1 MNLDKGD
8 GYVLYRRHHSGPHG
22 IRSEGNSGAT
32 HQSRPHSLNGSMP
45 PQSVKN
51 RWPACHQPTGGGC
64 QVRLNNMAK
73 YVELTVEGLRTR
85 VRFPP
90 PPPMRKDQPLIR
102 LVFFYLLPRACAGSC
117 RFFRTSIFCIPS
129 RFAHNSLSPRHYSLV
144 PLPIIQVEVRML
156 VFLFLV
162 NSIDYMRTNQCGLIG
177 ELLGEGNT
185 VL

>member
-1 MNLDKGD
+1 MHTLKW
-8 GYVLYRRHHSGPHG
+8 LFPL
-22 IRSEGNSGAT
+22 GALST
-32 HQSRPHSLNGSMP
+32 NWGWLTVATQDRGSLFP
-45 PQSVKN
+45 
-51 RWPACHQPTGGGC
+51 
-64 QVRLNNMAK
+64 VRLPSGS
-73 YVELTVEGLRTR
+73 T
-85 VRFPP
+85 
-90 PPPMRKDQPLIR
+90 PPPMIKYQPLIR
-102 LVFFYLLPRACAGSC
+102 LVFFYLLLRACAGSC

>member
-102 LVFFYLLPRACAGSC
+102 LVFFTYPRVPARVHADSFGLPFSAFRHVLLTILSLLAIILWCLYPSFRSKSACWYFYS
-117 RFFRTSIFCIPS
+117 
-129 RFAHNSLSPRHYSLV
+129 SL
-144 PLPIIQVEVRML
+144 IQ
-156 VFLFLV
+156 
-162 NSIDYMRTNQCGLIG
+162 
-177 ELLGEGNT
+177 
-185 VL
+185 